1 MADKIKSILRIVVI
15 IIIISSC
22 CVPLIKSLCSDSWG
36 RNNRFLDA
44 IEFVE
49 TERGDTPRSLGLYQ
63 ITGIFVDDV
72 NRILGYDK
80 YKYIDRLDR
89 QKSQAMILI
98 FLEHYATPERLG
110 RPATLEDKARMIKG
124 GPNGYKDF
132 STCEYWKKV
141 KEQWAKN

>member
-1 MADKIKSILRIVVI
+1 M
-15 IIIISSC
+15 
-22 CVPLIKSLCSDSWG
+22 
-36 RNNRFLDA
+36 
-44 IEFVE
+44 VE
-49 TERGDTPRSLGLYQ
+49 SERGDTSYSLGLYQ
-63 ITGIFVDDV
+63 ITGIFVRDV

-124 GPNGYKDF
+124 GPNGYKDY
-132 STCEYWKKV
+132 STLAYWSKV
-141 KEQWAKN
+141 DEELTNIIER